1 MNPLEDS
8 RGGQRKPPGCDKLDL
23 QVKMLGGIEAGGT
36 KFVCGFGTGPD
47 DLTFARFPTTSPD
60 ETLAGVVSFLKEAN
74 LEAVGIGSFGPVDLH
89 PDSPTFGYITSTPKD
104 GWTNCDL
111 AGRVRASLGVPVGFE
126 TDVNAAALG
135 EARWGAGVGLS
146 NLLYLTVGTG
156 IGGGA
161 LVDGRVVHGL
171 VHPEM
176 GHIRVPHELARD
188 PFPGACPFHGDCL
201 EGLASGP
208 AMMRRWG
215 KPPERLPRDHPA
227 WPLEAHYLA
236 LAVVNLALTLSP
248 QRIVLGGGVMR
259 QTQMFP
265 MIRVEF
271 TRLLHGYVRHPAVEE
286 RIGEYIVGP
295 KLGDRS
301 GILGALALA
310 EQAAG

>member
-1 MNPLEDS
+1 M
-8 RGGQRKPPGCDKLDL
+8 KLY
-23 QVKMLGGIEAGGT
+23 GAIEAGGT
-36 KFVCGFGTGPD
+36 KFVCGFGTGAH
-47 DLTFARFPTTSPD
+47 DLTVALFPTTTPD
-60 ETLAGVVSFLKEAN
+60 ETLAPVIEFLKQAN

-89 PDSPTFGYITSTPKD
+89 PGSPTFGYITSTPKP

-111 AGRVRASLGVPVGFE
+111 AGRVRAALGVPVGFE

-146 NLLYLTVGTG
+146 DLLYLTVGTG
-156 IGGGA
+156 IGGGGI
-161 LVDGRVVHGL
+161 VSGHVVHGL

-176 GHIRVPHELARD
+176 GHISIPHDPARD

-208 AMMRRWG
+208 AMMKRWG
-215 KPPERLPRDHPA
+215 TAPERLPPDHPA
-227 WPLEAHYLA
+227 WELEAHYLA
-236 LAVVNLALTLSP
+236 LAAGNLALTLSP

-265 MIRVEF
+265 MIREEF
-271 TRLLHGYVRHPAVEE
+271 RRLLHGYVRHPAVEQE
-286 RIGEYIVGP
+286 IGAYIVGP